1 MSILKAFNDH
11 FVEFLDD
18 ILRIFPNYHD
28 IRTARTSIEALRKV
42 NPRKILVIWKEHVA
56 MPYREPIENGEIDFF
71 ISKDYNKDIQ
81 YTSNNGAILD
91 AIERMRQP
99 VREMGKENQAKA
111 MKYIKNLTKLSLM
124 YN

>member
-11 FVEFLDD
+11 FIEFLND
-18 ILRIFPNYHD
+18 ILRIFPENHD

-42 NPRKILVIWKEHVA
+42 NPRKILLIWKEHIA
-56 MPYREPIENGEIDFF
+56 EPYRQPIENAEIEFF

-81 YTSNNGAILD
+81 YTQNNGAILD

-99 VREMGKENQAKA
+99 VRDMGEENQAKA
-111 MKYIKNLTKLSLM
+111 MKYIQNLTKLSLM